1 MKGKENIMMNKSYI
15 DIYDFTPDKE
25 FKLAINFITY
35 FNAKVESYYRNE
47 EYYFCIEFTTEGNYG
62 QITISDEA
70 VIIEHN
76 VFEDFV
82 KMRNYLKEQIN
93 QLSPEGEE

>member
-1 MKGKENIMMNKSYI
+1 MLNQAIIEI
-15 DIYDFTPDKE
+15 DELTPDQE
-25 FKLAINFITY
+25 FKLAINFVTY
-35 FNAKVESYYRNE
+35 FNVKVEDYITGDYE
-47 EYYFCIEFTTEGNYG
+47 FYIEFTTKGNWG
-62 QITISDEA
+62 CIKIKDRE
-70 VIIEHN
+70 VILEHN